1 MYIRSLGYSYDCC
14 DRVRELRCGH
24 AKYVSSKD
32 RHRDPYLPLNG
43 RDGCSTQAQ
52 SWLEWGSSTIGQ
64 SLASALSCFR
74 VVYSESISSVPHSL
88 SHRGPASNIPTRFD
102 SAEIRLQPR
111 SDRGPS
117 PWSMP
122 PRSLSRTSPWS
133 PCTHRLPRGHAAA
146 SANRRSGR
154 HGCRST

>member
-1 MYIRSLGYSYDCC
+1 MYIRSLGYSHDCC

-32 RHRDPYLPLNG
+32 KHRDPYLPLNG

-52 SWLEWGSSTIGQ
+52 SWLEWGSSTTGQ

-88 SHRGPASNIPTRFD
+88 SHRGPASNIPTLDFAKNAKFRV
-102 SAEIRLQPR
+102 
-111 SDRGPS
+111 
-117 PWSMP
+117 
-122 PRSLSRTSPWS
+122 
-133 PCTHRLPRGHAAA
+133 
-146 SANRRSGR
+146 GR
-154 HGCRST
+154 QVQFGRDQ